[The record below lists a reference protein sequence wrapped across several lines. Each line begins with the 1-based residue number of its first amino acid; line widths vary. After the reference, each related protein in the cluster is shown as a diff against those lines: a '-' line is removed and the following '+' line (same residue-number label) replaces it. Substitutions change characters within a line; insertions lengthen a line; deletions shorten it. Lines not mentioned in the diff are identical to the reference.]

1 MREILLFQQA
11 KAVDSTA
18 FPDRI
23 LRGFLVVA
31 VAACVGLS
39 GALPHLF
46 FAFDTGGR
54 TFFEGAWDESFYAL
68 VMDGRIANWNDYPA
82 RILERWLLLL
92 LGGPNFN
99 SALLSDLIWPTLA
112 TLAAAYLASRIVRG
126 WVLLVPLTLALVFA
140 SDIFAINSS
149 VIYPATATISSHLH
163 ALPLD
168 QRKLLSDP
176 FASFLYVYRT
186 PEPQL
191 SLVFFFCYFAIIIR
205 TLGRTVL
212 KKSDWIL
219 LGSAGL
225 ICTLIYPFFA
235 AATLM
240 LGGVAAASLMLT
252 RRWAAGAGCL
262 GITTAAAMCFVFL
275 MVLSHA
281 GEAEATRFASRLP
294 LLAPS
299 ILYGLVLLLLST
311 FVLRS
316 KVLGD
321 TWLCFALGCCLIP
334 FVTLDQQ
341 VITGSMVQTLNWERY
356 VNYVCVVVAA
366 SIVLGRVDWREFM
379 PQRSRAALALCQRL
393 NATRAPIAG
402 LGVLLMLGVVLL
414 SLYRFQL
421 ANYRQYAYYN
431 LITTAYA
438 KAIDGFYAENPDSSR
453 RVALEDPS
461 YDAPVRVRLETEGI
475 WFGAYADLVT
485 SLKSSEQGRE
495 SPEAIADERSSL
507 HRDWGFEHAARLGLS
522 KDQLAARLNGEIDAG
537 VCWPEMMFYFPLL
550 ECAPYVS
557 DFRKFQPA
565 RLKGAVP
572 AVSEA
577 YQAYLA
583 TKQERRGELGN
594 ALMLSVTP
602 FPEREV
608 SSLWTQKL
616 VGTTRMVTRAD
627 GFAPRLEAVIYAY
640 WQSAIR

>member
-1 MREILLFQQA
+1 MREILLFQQT
-11 KAVDSTA
+11 KAVASTA
-18 FPDRI
+18 FPDRR
-23 LRGFLVVA
+23 LRGFLVAA
-31 VAACVGLS
+31 VAACVGFS

-46 FAFDTGGR
+46 FAFDTGGC
-54 TFFEGAWDESFYAL
+54 TFFESAWDESFYAL
-68 VMDGRIANWNDYPA
+68 VMNGRIANWNAYPA
-82 RILERWLLLL
+82 RILERWLLSLS
-92 LGGPNFN
+92 GGPNFS
-99 SALLSDLIWPTLA
+99 SALLSDVIWPTLA
-112 TLAAAYLASRIVRG
+112 TLAAGYLASRIVRG
-126 WVLLVPLTLALVFA
+126 WVLIVPLTLALVFA
-140 SDIFAINSS
+140 SDIFAINSY
-149 VIYPATATISSHLH
+149 VIYPATATISSHLR

-168 QRKLLSDP
+168 QRKLFSDP

-225 ICTLIYPFFA
+225 ICSLIYPFFA

-240 LGGVAAASLMLT
+240 LGGVAAVSLMLT
-252 RRWAAGAGCL
+252 RRWAAGVGCL
-262 GITTAAAMCFVFL
+262 GITAAAALCFVFL
-275 MVLSHA
+275 MVLSHT

-299 ILYGLVLLLLST
+299 ILYGLVLLPLSAC
-311 FVLRS
+311 VLRK

-321 TWLCFALGCCLIP
+321 RWLYFALGCCLIP

-366 SIVLGRVDWREFM
+366 SIVLGRVDWREFT
-379 PQRSRAALALCQRL
+379 PRRSRAPLALCQRL
-393 NATRAPIAG
+393 YATRAPIGG

-438 KAIDGFYAENPDSSR
+438 KAIDGFYAENPNSSR

-485 SLKSSEQGRE
+485 SLKEPPQ
-495 SPEAIADERSSL
+495 AIAAEPSSL

-537 VCWPEMMFYFPLL
+537 VCWPEMMFYFPFL

-557 DFRKFQPA
+557 DFRMYQPA
-565 RLKGAVP
+565 RLKDAVP

-583 TKQERRGELGN
+583 TKQEHRGKLGN

-616 VGTTRMVTRAD
+616 VGTTRMVTRVD
-627 GFAPRLEAVIYAY
+627 GFAPRLEAVVYAY